1 MRKYKFYKRNSE
13 LACEISEDNVTYFLN
28 YKDAKIQLL
37 NISKRYFKSVVADN
51 YKATFSDGNVEIIV
65 EDFNNILLKY
75 ASYGGYKLIE
85 CIKNAMKKRTK
96 NMLVKKLEKTTS
108 SVLCAAGVLTLL
120 AFNSEH
126 VLLGEEDFSNAEVIP
141 IEMPIFEEK
150 NVFSNAPT
158 VVNLNELEKEA
169 DAIISSYNK
178 NIELGTENFEE
189 VEKPIIQDK
198 NENFVGYVELE
209 CKERGDSNDV
219 MYVEENYGD
228 LIEANANIY
237 GISHNFVTGYLTQ
250 ESHGLEENKDNLM
263 QIVFSS
269 HAKPDGD
276 SDEIKHAYN
285 FATGKIEY
293 FVLTYHPEKYR
304 NEDGTYK
311 CTVYT
316 EESLKDPGTNIRCGV
331 AILASYYQT
340 YSKNNPF
347 VALACY
353 NQGPGTVKGFLRMA
367 ARDNG
372 VSVDDILEN
381 PLDLSFLPY
390 MHNSSIADPYYI
402 ENVVQY
408 IANSEDGFYMSR
420 EEDGAIIVNRICVT
434 KTPVKTK

>member
-37 NISKRYFKSVVADN
+37 NISRRYFKNVVADN

-85 CIKNAMKKRTK
+85 CIKNAMKKRIK

-141 IEMPIFEEK
+141 IEMPIFEEA
-150 NVFSNAPT
+150 NVFSNTPT
-158 VVNLNELEKEA
+158 VINLSELENEV
-169 DAIISSYNK
+169 DQIIANYNAYDT
-178 NIELGTENFEE
+178 LGTENFEE
-189 VEKPIIQDK
+189 IENPIVQEKY
-198 NENFVGYVELE
+198 ETFVGHVELE
-209 CKERGDSNDV
+209 CNERGDSNDV

-228 LIEANANIY
+228 SIEEYANMY
-237 GISHNFVTGYLTQ
+237 GISHNLVTGYFTQ

-269 HAKPDGD
+269 HAKPDR
-276 SDEIKHAYN
+276 DEIKHVYN
-285 FATGKIEY
+285 LVTGEVED

-304 NEDGTYK
+304 NADGTYK

-316 EESLKDPGTNIRCGV
+316 EESLKDAKTNIRCGV

-390 MHNSSIADPYYI
+390 MHNSSIGDPYYI
-402 ENVVQY
+402 ENVIRYV
-408 IANSEDGFYMSR
+408 ANSEDGFYMTG
-420 EEDGAIIVNRICVT
+420 EDNGNIIVNRVCVT
-434 KTPVKTK
+434 KTPTKTK